1 MNFGE
6 FMAALGRGKPKHVYL
21 LSGEEGYY
29 IRKAKE
35 RILDLLFPEGTG
47 REDALQ
53 RIDGD
58 LAMDELMGRIETA
71 PFFADKNVLLLQD
84 TTLFRE
90 RKTGGEEA
98 EGRAKRADKKMEGLL
113 RLLSDMPEYSYVI
126 FLSGQ
131 RADKRRKI
139 YKAVEKFGAILE
151 AEAVRPWNINDW
163 LQGKLQSMNREL
175 DREAYV
181 YFASAVSVMQQISLE
196 YLDKEFDKLALFS
209 KDRRITKES
218 MAEVFSGIPEVSAFA
233 FLDAVSARDARKALM
248 LLGRQMK
255 EGAYLPMLLGL
266 IVRHVRQ
273 LWQAKELLAKGFRGK
288 ALAKPLELN
297 PVIADRLGKAAEG
310 FPVPVLKKAML
321 ELSDADY
328 FLKTG
333 QAGGEV
339 LEHVVICLC
348 CFERMELR

>member
-6 FMAALGRGKPKHVYL
+6 FMAMLGKGNLRHVYL

-84 TTLFRE
+84 TSLFRE

-98 EGRAKRADKKMEGLL
+98 EGRAKRAVDKKMEGLL

-126 FLSGQ
+126 FVSGQ
-131 RADKRRKI
+131 RADKRKKI
-139 YKAVEKFGAILE
+139 YKAVEKFGAVLE

-209 KDRRITKES
+209 KERRITKES
-218 MAEVFSGIPEVSAFA
+218 MAVYYG
-233 FLDAVSARDARKALM
+233 
-248 LLGRQMK
+248 
-255 EGAYLPMLLGL
+255 GL
-266 IVRHVRQ
+266 
-273 LWQAKELLAKGFRGK
+273 
-288 ALAKPLELN
+288 
-297 PVIADRLGKAAEG
+297 
-310 FPVPVLKKAML
+310 
-321 ELSDADY
+321 
-328 FLKTG
+328 
-333 QAGGEV
+333 
-339 LEHVVICLC
+339 
-348 CFERMELR
+348 